1 MQGQRRL
8 TWAEGAGARTLRG
21 VRKDACE
28 DACENACKDARG
40 VEEKE
45 ARDGNVAPSTS
56 APSRITRIV
65 WETTSEA
72 LRDSQGPLRG
82 WRGPLRG
89 SQGIASRAES
99 QAAIPRTRKKISG
112 KRSESI

>member
-1 MQGQRRL
+1 M
-8 TWAEGAGARTLRG
+8 WAKGVSARAPKGAWRT
-21 VRKDACE
+21 VFE

-45 ARDGNVAPSTS
+45 ARDGNVAPSTL

-72 LRDSQGPLRG
+72 LRELQGPLRG

-89 SQGIASRAES
+89 SQGVASRAES
-99 QAAIPRTRKKISG
+99 QAAIPRARKKISG